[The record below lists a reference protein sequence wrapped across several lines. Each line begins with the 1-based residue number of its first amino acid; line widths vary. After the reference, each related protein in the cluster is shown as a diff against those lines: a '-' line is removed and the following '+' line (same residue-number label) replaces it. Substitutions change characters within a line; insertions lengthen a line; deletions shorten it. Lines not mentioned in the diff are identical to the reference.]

1 MADPRANL
9 TQAQIDQIMQQG
21 LMPQGWYVEG
31 LRAGNPTDGRYLNA
45 QFSQDAYGSGEEA
58 GMVMNPNAV
67 KATHFTGYDQS
78 WADGGDHQGEKGQV
92 YKADGT
98 YSHDFAWKDDEAT
111 KNLMMFLA
119 AAGGMAMLPGG
130 AFGGMPG
137 APAGGPDFSMGFT
150 DGGTAGGALDV
161 GYASGGLTTGNG
173 AGVLGAGGASGG
185 SGAAGAVGAVG
196 GGGSGGGGL
205 LSQIGGA
212 LGGGGSNNLLGIGAT
227 LLGGALGGKGQEQ
240 SATQTRD
247 IPEWLKPYV
256 MKGLGY
262 GSSLLDR
269 QMSPESQAQWDTLRN
284 ASLGLLSRGVAQ
296 NPWSK

>member
-31 LRAGNPTDGRYLNA
+31 LRGGNPIEGRYYNA
-45 QFSQDAYGSGEEA
+45 NFDQGAYQDGQLVGT
-58 GMVMNPNAV
+58 PDTL
-67 KATHFTGYDQS
+67 KPTHFTGYDQS
-78 WADGGDHQGEKGQV
+78 WADGGKHQGEKGQV

-98 YSHDFAWKDDEAT
+98 YSHDFDWKDDEAT
-111 KNLMMFLA
+111 KNLMLFLA
-119 AAGGMAMLPGG
+119 AAGGMA
-130 AFGGMPG
+130 AFGG
-137 APAGGPDFSMGFT
+137 SL
-150 DGGTAGGALDV
+150 GGA
-161 GYASGGLTTGNG
+161 A
-173 AGVLGAGGASGG
+173 
-185 SGAAGAVGAVG
+185 
-196 GGGSGGGGL
+196 SGGGGVGNAAGFVGEGAMSGVPAWDGALSTSLSGSYGPAGLATAAGETGLGAAATTAAANSGGGSL
-205 LSQIGGA
+205 LSQLGSA
-212 LGGGGSNNLLGIGAT
+212 LGGGSNNLLGIGAT